1 MPLSLDQLELHQ
13 PALVTRLSDAA
24 ADQATVRRLYEMGF
38 DEGVDV
44 ELLHRGPLGGDPL
57 AVRVGNITLAMR
69 SAQAALVRVT
79 LATKET
85 GMETIEAAA

>member
-1 MPLSLDQLELHQ
+1 MPLSLDQLALHQ
-13 PALVTRLSDAA
+13 PALVTRLSDAPA
-24 ADQATVRRLYEMGF
+24 ESATVRRLYEMGF

-79 LATKET
+79 LAHTET
-85 GMETIEAAA
+85 AAETVEAAA